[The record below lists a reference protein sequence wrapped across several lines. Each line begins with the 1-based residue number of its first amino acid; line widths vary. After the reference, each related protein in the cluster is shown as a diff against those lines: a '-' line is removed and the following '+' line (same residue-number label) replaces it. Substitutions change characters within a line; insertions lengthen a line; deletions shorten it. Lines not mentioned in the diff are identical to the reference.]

1 MAERVFSAVR
11 GAVGDADFRA
21 IGSASLTQ
29 PIIFFLRR
37 NYILT
42 VAEKQKILLKLS
54 EILDEMTDISEPAPV
69 RSDVPEMLTVK
80 ECAKIIKGVT
90 EHAVRQLV
98 RSEKIP
104 SIRVGNGK
112 YGKILISKWDLVG
125 YFNGEKNAKI
135 PPPGGKKSNVP

>member
-11 GAVGDADFRA
+11 EAVGDADFRA

-29 PIIFFLRR
+29 PIIFSRG

-54 EILDEMTDISEPAPV
+54 EILDQMTDISEPAPV
-69 RSDVPEMLTVK
+69 HSDVPEMLTVK
-80 ECAKIIKGVT
+80 ECAKVIKGVT

-125 YFNGEKNAKI
+125 YFNGEKTQKT
-135 PPPGGKKSNVP
+135 PPPGVKKHRVP